1 MRIYLCLVL
10 LSLLGCRGKSSDA
23 VQSDNVPSENTFS
36 PVHFAKGFQ
45 LQRTDDGIT
54 VLKVNQPWPNASKPF
69 TYALVNRDSL
79 SSISIDYDK
88 YDAVVPV
95 PVDRVVV
102 TSTTHIPAL
111 EALGVANRL
120 IGFPGTDY
128 ISSEFTRKRISE
140 GAVVNLG
147 NNETIN
153 TEMTLQLQ
161 PDLVVGFSISSENR
175 AYETLERAGIPVV
188 YNGDWTEQTP
198 LGKAEWIKFF
208 APFFQ
213 LEGKANALFDSIS
226 ESYLQARDLALKAGN
241 TPTVMSGALYKDVW
255 YVPGGKS
262 WAAQFIRDANGSYL
276 WEDTEEV
283 GSLSL
288 SLESVLSKASEA
300 DLWISPSQFT
310 TYEEMVQANRHYRQF
325 NPFKKQKIFTYA
337 LSKGETGG
345 LTFFELGPNR
355 PDLILKDLIHIF
367 HPDVLPNHNLY
378 FFKPLQ

>member
-10 LSLLGCRGKSSDA
+10 LCLLGCKGKSSGA
-23 VQSDNVPSENTFS
+23 EQSVDSAPENTSS

-54 VLKVNQPWPNASKPF
+54 VLKVLQPWPNASKPF

-95 PVDRVVV
+95 PINRIVV

-111 EALGVANRL
+111 EALGVANQL

-128 ISSEFTRKRISE
+128 ISSEFTRNRISE

-213 LEGKANALFDSIS
+213 MEAKANTLFDSIS
-226 ESYLQARDLALKAGN
+226 ESYLQARDLALKAEN

-310 TYEEMVQANRHYRQF
+310 TYDEMQQANGHYRQF
-325 NPFKKQKIFTYA
+325 NPFRKQKIFTYA